1 MCEFTQDCNHLYDGE
16 KQLFEFT
23 QHKAIQV
30 ISKKGGQDV
39 YVGPQIGTNPIPILG
54 LPNLEINSGSPRSDM
69 GIAFLVFF
77 FSHAQDRPFLTK
89 N

>member
-16 KQLFEFT
+16 KQWFEFT

-39 YVGPQIGTNPIPILG
+39 NVCIHTRFQGIISKCRRNVFGGDLQILQLIEKIM
-54 LPNLEINSGSPRSDM
+54 RSRN
-69 GIAFLVFF
+69 IELLLYSV
-77 FSHAQDRPFLTK
+77 
-89 N
+89 